1 MKIAL
6 ISPDYLPV
14 PPVKYGG
21 IERVVYTLTEELV
34 SRGHDV
40 FLYAPNGSQTSARLI
55 PYLHHGHDMWQIP
68 GFVKLTLPQGVDVI
82 HDHTQ
87 LSVVGQKKLSVPT
100 LCTIHNPLNNAVQN
114 PVYLSKRHL
123 QLFGQNHGTYVYNG
137 LNPDEY
143 QFSDQK
149 DNYLLYIGAIVGYKG
164 VHLAIEAA
172 ERANQKL
179 IIAGPVYDHN
189 YFHQTIIPKLVKPN
203 IQYVGEVGGQER
215 QNLLKHARCML
226 FPTLCEEPFGLVMI
240 EALACGTPVLAL
252 SNGSVAEVM
261 GGFPNLICHSVDEM
275 ADKVKHQTMPDSNS
289 LRAYVIQN
297 FTTSIMTDRY
307 LELYQKVI
315 NDKVRL

>member
-14 PPVKYGG
+14 PPIKYGG
-21 IERVVYTLTEELV
+21 IERVVYTLAEELV

-40 FLYAPNGSQTSARLI
+40 TLYAPIGSQTSARLI

-68 GFVKLTLPQGVDVI
+68 SFVKLTLPQHIDII

-87 LSVVGQKKLSVPT
+87 LSVVGQKKLAVPT
-100 LCTIHNPLNNAVQN
+100 LCTIHNPLHN
-114 PVYLSKRHL
+114 PVKHAVYLSRRHKD
-123 QLFGQNHGTYVYNG
+123 LFGHFPDKYVYNG

-149 DNYLLYIGAIVGYKG
+149 DDYLLYMGSIIEYKG
-164 VHLAIEAA
+164 VHHAIEVAN
-172 ERANQKL
+172 RSNQKL
-179 IIAGPVYDHN
+179 VIAGPIYDYN
-189 YFHQTIIPKLVKPN
+189 YFHHQISPLLMVNPN
-203 IQYVGEVGGQER
+203 VQYIGEVGGQER
-215 QNLLKHARCML
+215 QNLLKKARCML

-252 SNGSVAEVM
+252 SNGSVSEVM
-261 GGFPNLICHSVDEM
+261 SGFPNLICHTVDQM
-275 ADKVKHQTMPDSNS
+275 ADKAMHEILPSPDE
-289 LRAYVIQN
+289 LRAYVLNN

-307 LELYQKVI
+307 LEIYEQVI
-315 NDKVRL
+315 NEEV